1 MMPTT
6 QPNRSFQTAMN
17 PSRALL
23 QHTQN
28 TLLRGHCEAGEII
41 DSYCPAAV
49 HDLHA
54 AKSDIRRV
62 KPRVAVCP
70 RLVVMT
76 AVVPKRMLLPPL
88 LFCYRCPSTCFSF
101 TAWTP
106 SQPKRATAIFII
118 PSAPRYHT
126 PVRTRLYRIVSS
138 AHDGLSVLSRFAADS
153 KSKGPTRIFKVEDHS
168 LTLCETSSAVL
179 RS

>member
-1 MMPTT
+1 MVFYLHLLLLLHLLTLLALAPSYVTPAVGGQQRFSTVLPTP
-6 QPNRSFQTAMN
+6 QPNRSSQTAMN

-28 TLLRGHCEAGEII
+28 TLLRGHCEAGETI

-70 RLVVMT
+70 RLVMT
-76 AVVPKRMLLPPL
+76 ASSPEEDA
-88 LFCYRCPSTCFSF
+88 F
-101 TAWTP
+101 TA
-106 SQPKRATAIFII
+106 II
-118 PSAPRYHT
+118 
-126 PVRTRLYRIVSS
+126 I
-138 AHDGLSVLSRFAADS
+138 
-153 KSKGPTRIFKVEDHS
+153 
-168 LTLCETSSAVL
+168 
-179 RS
+179 